1 MARGAQRFADMKRTI
16 ELSAILFGCLFVGY
30 VIKAEAAAVKST
42 TASAQIQAAD
52 DNCDDGGSDYWALF
66 SAASAAQ

>member
-1 MARGAQRFADMKRTI
+1 MKSTI

-42 TASAQIQAAD
+42 TASALVQTID
-52 DNCDDGGSDYWALF
+52 DGCDDMGGDYWALF